1 MTALRFDPAL
11 LPDADASPRCAEHAA
26 TIVLDPGGSALFVD
40 EVLLIDVALPWP
52 KPVWAAEGVTHVPE
66 AVMAA
71 GESGRRVR
79 ALAAVPLDDGVSR
92 VVGYVREAGRGPMV
106 RREWHVEPDEV
117 GALADRLLR
126 EGLHTEDEHLVDG
139 GDLRREVAICTQG
152 SHDVCCGT
160 AGARLVTDLL
170 DARPDVSVRRVSH
183 TGGHRYAPTGL
194 TFPDGRMW
202 GFVSV
207 DELVAIVDRA
217 GPPSAIAPRCR
228 GWIGAPPVAQIA
240 ERAVLSASEDWSI
253 DDVERVVSIAERGN
267 GWVCDVQ
274 VGARSWEVV
283 VESGRIVPTI
293 RCRAEGG
300 LPAKTGR
307 EYRVVSIRER

>member
-1 MTALRFDPAL
+1 MTGLVAGLSRQ
-11 LPDADASPRCAEHAA
+11 ASTEFSFF
-26 TIVLDPGGSALFVD
+26 L
-40 EVLLIDVALPWP
+40 ALPTMY
-52 KPVWAAEGVTHVPE
+52 AACLYT
-66 AVMAA
+66 
-71 GESGRRVR
+71 
-79 ALAAVPLDDGVSR
+79 LFK
-92 VVGYVREAGRGPMV
+92 
-106 RREWHVEPDEV
+106 
-117 GALADRLLR
+117 
-126 EGLHTEDEHLVDG
+126 
-139 GDLRREVAICTQG
+139 
-152 SHDVCCGT
+152 
-160 AGARLVTDLL
+160 ARD
-170 DARPDVSVRRVSH
+170 H
-183 TGGHRYAPTGL
+183 I
-194 TFPDGRMW
+194 
-202 GFVSV
+202 V